1 MSGELSPPDIVRGHS
16 LGKPLHFFLIFFPF
30 LTNATSNFI
39 FQTHVGKG
47 LQGYVFQR
55 LGLYAMDYFFDR
67 LKSRENSSDTLDA
80 GTAIPN
86 LMYRWYRWNVEIAK
100 KPQQLQKQLKAT
112 AGTYI
117 PSAADDA
124 DDAADAAADADANA
138 DDADA
143 DDDTAQVLT
152 LPIGF
157 DDVEATMANTETTEF
172 GVACDALSDNK
183 KGPLSFFLYIAYADT
198 PTDFVKM
205 GSCQDGVERTASL
218 PNLTDKSARQKY
230 TNLMSRY
237 REVQRQV
244 PVGPQ
249 GFMHFEIY
257 QPSNS
262 VHAWLDVT
270 DSIKNFAL
278 SITGVEAALRCFLVT
293 RHDGSSLLEQ
303 WAPTSSSSAAK
314 SSTTSDAKLTELD
327 EDEPQEQEH
336 PDAKWS
342 ELEQQ
347 EQAQKQ
353 DDLLGAIHVPKS
365 LSDYNLTEDMRKL
378 KNLFASDQNAIERRF
393 RKSISKQELL
403 PRIGNMSDVD
413 SVDVK
418 DLVDSYRLKCKV
430 FNALAVDHP
439 LFQAYYKL

>member
-1 MSGELSPPDIVRGHS
+1 
-16 LGKPLHFFLIFFPF
+16 
-30 LTNATSNFI
+30 
-39 FQTHVGKG
+39 
-47 LQGYVFQR
+47 
-55 LGLYAMDYFFDR
+55 MDYFFDR
-67 LKSRENSSDTLDA
+67 LKGRENSSDTLDA

-86 LMYRWYRWNVEIAK
+86 LMYRWYRWNVEIVK
-100 KPQQLQKQLKAT
+100 KPQLQKQLKAT

-124 DDAADAAADADANA
+124 DAAADAAADDAADADANA

-183 KGPLSFFLYIAYADT
+183 KGPLSSFFYIAYADT

-205 GSCQDGVERTASL
+205 GCCQDGVERTKSL

-257 QPSNS
+257 QPSDS

-270 DSIKNFAL
+270 DSIKNFSL

-314 SSTTSDAKLTELD
+314 SSPTSDAKLTELD

-342 ELEQQ
+342 ELEPQ
-347 EQAQKQ
+347 EQEQEQ
-353 DDLLGAIHVPKS
+353 DALLGAIHVPKS
-365 LSDYNLTEDMRKL
+365 LSDYNLKDDMRKL
-378 KNLFASDQNAIERRF
+378 QTRFASDQNAIERRF
-393 RKSISKQELL
+393 HKSISKQELL
-403 PRIGNMSDVD
+403 PRKGNMLRVD

-430 FNALAVDHP
+430 FNAFEVDHP

>member
-124 DDAADAAADADANA
+124 DAAADAAADADANA

-183 KGPLSFFLYIAYADT
+183 KGPLSFFLYIAYAET

-205 GSCQDGVERTASL
+205 GCCQDGVERTEIL

-244 PVGPQ
+244 PVGPE
-249 GFMHFEIY
+249 GFMHFDIY
-257 QPSNS
+257 QPSDS
-262 VHAWLDVT
+262 VHAWLDAT
-270 DSIKNFAL
+270 DSIKNFSL

-303 WAPTSSSSAAK
+303 WAPTSSSSAA
-314 SSTTSDAKLTELD
+314 ELD

-365 LSDYNLTEDMRKL
+365 LSDYNLMEDMRKL
-378 KNLFASDQNAIERRF
+378 KKRFASDQNAIERRF

-403 PRIGNMSDVD
+403 PRIGNMSDVN

-418 DLVDSYRLKCKV
+418 DLVDSYRLKC
-430 FNALAVDHP
+430 
-439 LFQAYYKL
+439 